1 MTRHDAAEF
10 VGRIEGRTAPFVPA
24 IFAGLRPPVLEFGN
38 NIHYVDVN
46 VKNRLRRTL

>member
-1 MTRHDAAEF
+1 MMRLNSW
-10 VGRIEGRTAPFVPA
+10 GGIEGRIAPFVPA
-24 IFAGLRPPVLEFGN
+24 NFTGSRPPVLEFGN